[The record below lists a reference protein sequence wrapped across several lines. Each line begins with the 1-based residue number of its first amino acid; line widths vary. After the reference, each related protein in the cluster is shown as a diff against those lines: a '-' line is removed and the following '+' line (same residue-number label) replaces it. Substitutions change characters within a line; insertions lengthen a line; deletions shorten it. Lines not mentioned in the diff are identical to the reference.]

1 MTMESNTEERSVVIN
16 STPIQYR
23 LERKNV
29 RNLNLR
35 ITRDGSVHV
44 SASPAVS
51 TEETDRF
58 VTEKAE
64 FIISAV
70 KEFQDMKRFQP
81 QPKQYLSGESFTV
94 LGHDLR
100 LRVIQGEKNEIY
112 SDGVFLHLHV
122 KDTENFAVKERTVK
136 KYLNQQCRKTF
147 EEITDQIYPLFKKYG
162 VERPVLCIRNMET
175 RWGTCLAKKGIITL
189 NKRLLESPRSC
200 IEYVVMHEMSHFIY
214 ANHSRQFYEFLTM
227 MMPDWKE
234 RKEVLDKYARYWL

>member
-1 MTMESNTEERSVVIN
+1 MTMESNTEERAVVIN
-16 STPIQYR
+16 SIPIQYL

-29 RNLNLR
+29 KNLNLR
-35 ITRDGSVHV
+35 IRRDGSVYV
-44 SASPAVS
+44 SASPDVS
-51 TEETDRF
+51 VEKTDQF

-64 FIISAV
+64 FILSAV
-70 KEFQDMKRFQP
+70 KGFQDMKRFQP

-112 SDGVFLHLHV
+112 SDGVFLHLQV
-122 KDTENFAVKERTVK
+122 KDTENFAIKERTVK
-136 KYLNQQCRKTF
+136 KYLNQQCRETF

-162 VERPVLCIRNMET
+162 VECPTLRIRNMET
-175 RWGTCLAKKGIITL
+175 RWGTCLAQKGIITL
-189 NKRLLESPRSC
+189 NKCLLEAPRSC
-200 IEYVVMHEMSHFIY
+200 IEYVVMHEMCHFIH
-214 ANHSRQFYEFLTM
+214 ANHSKQFYDFLTM